1 MSVTDIVL
9 FTIVG
14 VLGVLC
20 IGCWIYCE
28 WIEPLRVKLALAEH
42 YPMFETERNTFIEKS
57 KIIDDK
63 YAKVQKL
70 KGSIDRLEEETK
82 YLTGADLLIVKG
94 AIERL
99 KMEYA
104 EISADYKLSKNDFE
118 DYKEMFYI
126 LYSFS
131 RPYDNFDKDFPLE
144 KKEILYKNVKKALT
158 N

>member
-1 MSVTDIVL
+1 MSVTDIIL

-20 IGCWIYCE
+20 IGGWIYCE

-42 YPMFETERNTFIEKS
+42 FPMFESERNTFIENS

-63 YAKVQKL
+63 YTKVCRL
-70 KGSIDRLEEETK
+70 KGSIDILEEETK

-99 KMEYA
+99 KKEYA
-104 EISADYKLSKNDFE
+104 EVNADYKLSQMNFE
-118 DYKEMFYI
+118 SYKEMFYI
-126 LYSFS
+126 LYPFAHSCD
-131 RPYDNFDKDFPLE
+131 YVDDTPLKTE
-144 KKEILYKNVKKALT
+144 EILYKKVKNSLDK
-158 N
+158 

>member
-20 IGCWIYCE
+20 IGGWIYCE

-42 YPMFETERNTFIEKS
+42 FPMFDDERHTFIENS
-57 KIIDDK
+57 KIVDDK
-63 YAKVQKL
+63 HNKVRRL
-70 KGSIDRLEEETK
+70 KESIDRLEEETK

-104 EISADYKLSKNDFE
+104 EVNADYQLSKKTFE
-118 DYKEMFYI
+118 GYKEMFYT
-126 LYSFS
+126 LYPFAHSCD
-131 RPYDNFDKDFPLE
+131 YVDDTPL
-144 KKEILYKNVKKALT
+144 KKEEILYKKVK
-158 N
+158 NSIDN